1 VLSEVGD
8 KEQTNKSLSIRSNPL
23 FTVRWTCLSLVA
35 IKQIVDDNRLQE
47 LAKFALEGIVL
58 FQTNL
63 GSRDTATMALTAA
76 QKMDDNLKKAW
87 EAVLDLRP
95 ALKPWSPCRS
105 ERGSKNG
112 APVGA
117 PRRVVPAR
125 RLSIGPNMIT
135 DKLPTY
141 NKTIQYS
148 YRHLPVPW
156 GSRPVYINHSSKSP
170 APSVIVLHART
181 LR

>member
-1 VLSEVGD
+1 MQLG
-8 KEQTNKSLSIRSNPL
+8 QRRC
-23 FTVRWTCLSLVA
+23 TVP
-35 IKQIVDDNRLQE
+35 VDTIFQHHRMQRPSSAQVVCTFARNARVRR
-47 LAKFALEGIVL
+47 ALEEWQLLESTG
-58 FQTNL
+58 
-63 GSRDTATMALTAA
+63 RY
-76 QKMDDNLKKAW
+76 
-87 EAVLDLRP
+87 
-95 ALKPWSPCRS
+95 CRS

-117 PRRVVPAR
+117 PRRVVPAC

-156 GSRPVYINHSSKSP
+156 GSRPAYINHSSKSP